1 MASKKKPE
9 NSEPKISN
17 IPMPISD
24 NPLVVD
30 LPDGQKL
37 ILGKLT
43 PGHVIEV
50 ATWRGTGRPDSRTN
64 RLMLGM
70 TDGSEPEAKSENGED
85 TSSAKT
91 TNRKIKLPF
100 KVKVPTGKLAN
111 SFKFVFTNVSKALA
125 RTRELKPIDT
135 TAELNID
142 AWIESISKE
151 AEAKSQLIS
160 KRAAHSPDATV
171 KKKPATKK
179 ATKKSP
185 PKRK

>member
-1 MASKKKPE
+1 MVGKKKAQ
-9 NSEPKISN
+9 NSEPVVSN
-17 IPMPISD
+17 IPMPISE

-50 ATWRGTGRPDSRTN
+50 ATWRGAGRPDSRTN

-70 TDGSEPEAKSENGED
+70 TDGSEPSVPSESAEEAKATGKSG
-85 TSSAKT
+85 
-91 TNRKIKLPF
+91 RKLKLPF
-100 KVKVPTGKLAN
+100 KVNVPTGALGN

-151 AEAKSQLIS
+151 AEAKSQ
-160 KRAAHSPDATV
+160 AAA
-171 KKKPATKK
+171 KKSVNTAQKSASAKKVTKK
-179 ATKKSP
+179 AAPKK
-185 PKRK
+185 K

>member
-1 MASKKKPE
+1 MAGKKKVE
-9 NSEPKISN
+9 KSEPKISN
-17 IPMPISD
+17 IPVPISD

-70 TDGSEPEAKSENGED
+70 TDGSEPSAPSE
-85 TSSAKT
+85 SSEEEKT
-91 TNRKIKLPF
+91 LSDGGRKLKLPF
-100 KVKVPTGKLAN
+100 KVNFPASKLSN
-111 SFKFVFTNVSKALA
+111 SLKFVFTNVSKALA

-151 AEAKSQLIS
+151 AEAKSQAVTKKPVS
-160 KRAAHSPDATV
+160 AV
-171 KKKPATKK
+171 KKSQKAKKVVKK
-179 ATKKSP
+179 AAPNKK
-185 PKRK
+185 

>member
-9 NSEPKISN
+9 NNEPKISN

-70 TDGSEPEAKSENGED
+70 TDGLEPVAESGESQDSNTGDKS
-85 TSSAKT
+85 S
-91 TNRKIKLPF
+91 RKIKLPF
-100 KVKVPTGKLAN
+100 KVKVPTGALAN
-111 SFKFVFTNVSKALA
+111 SFKFVFTNVSSHSSNLSRYASTVIICETMGSSA
-125 RTRELKPIDT
+125 I
-135 TAELNID
+135 LN
-142 AWIESISKE
+142 W
-151 AEAKSQLIS
+151 KSFCLNYFILS
-160 KRAAHSPDATV
+160 
-171 KKKPATKK
+171 
-179 ATKKSP
+179 
-185 PKRK
+185 RKYFIF

>member
-1 MASKKKPE
+1 MSEKKKAQ
-9 NSEPKISN
+9 NNEPKISN
-17 IPMPISD
+17 IAMPISD

-70 TDGSEPEAKSENGED
+70 TDGSEPAANTDPVSTSEEA
-85 TSSAKT
+85 SSG
-91 TNRKIKLPF
+91 RKLKLPF
-100 KVKVPTGKLAN
+100 KVNIPTSKLSN
-111 SFKFVFTNVSKALA
+111 SLKFVFTNVSKALA

-151 AEAKSQLIS
+151 AEAKSQ
-160 KRAAHSPDATV
+160 AT
-171 KKKPATKK
+171 TKK
-179 ATKKSP
+179 AADPVKKAPSAKKAAKKAP
-185 PKRK
+185 SKKK

>member
-1 MASKKKPE
+1 MAGKKKSE

-50 ATWRGTGRPDSRTN
+50 ATWRGTGRPDSRTA

-70 TDGSEPEAKSENGED
+70 TDGSEPAAPEESKADSE
-85 TSSAKT
+85 TPSASG
-91 TNRKIKLPF
+91 RKLKLPF
-100 KVKVPTGKLAN
+100 KVSIPSAKLSN
-111 SFKFVFTNVSKALA
+111 SFKFVFTNFSKALA

-151 AEAKSQLIS
+151 AEAKSQAVA
-160 KRAAHSPDATV
+160 KRASE
-171 KKKPATKK
+171 PATKVSAAK
-179 ATKKSP
+179 KSTKKAA
-185 PKRK
+185 PKKK

>member
-1 MASKKKPE
+1 MVGKKKAQK
-9 NSEPKISN
+9 SEPVVSN

-70 TDGSEPEAKSENGED
+70 TDGSEPAAPSKSEEELEASA
-85 TSSAKT
+85 SSG
-91 TNRKIKLPF
+91 RKFKLPF
-100 KVKVPTGKLAN
+100 KVNVPTGALGN

-151 AEAKSQLIS
+151 AEAKSQ
-160 KRAAHSPDATV
+160 AAANRSVSTAKKSVSTKKVV
-171 KKKPATKK
+171 KKAAPKK
-179 ATKKSP
+179 K
-185 PKRK
+185 

>member
-1 MASKKKPE
+1 MAGKKKSE

-70 TDGSEPEAKSENGED
+70 TDGSEPAAPSESKED
-85 TSSAKT
+85 TNVSST
-91 TNRKIKLPF
+91 SGRKIKLPF
-100 KVKVPTGKLAN
+100 RVNIPTAALSN

-151 AEAKSQLIS
+151 AEAKSQAAA
-160 KRAAHSPDATV
+160 KRAAVPL
-171 KKKPATKK
+171 KK
-179 ATKKSP
+179 ATISKNASKKVA
-185 PKRK
+185 PKKK

>member
-9 NSEPKISN
+9 NNEPKISN
-17 IPMPISD
+17 IPMPISE

-70 TDGSEPEAKSENGED
+70 TDGSEPVAESGESQDSTTGDKS
-85 TSSAKT
+85 S
-91 TNRKIKLPF
+91 RKIKLPF
-100 KVKVPTGKLAN
+100 KVKVPTGALAN

-151 AEAKSQLIS
+151 AEAKSQAIA
-160 KRAAHSPDATV
+160 KKTNDPV
-171 KKKPATKK
+171 KKKTVTKK
-179 ATKKSP
+179 AAKKSA

>member
-1 MASKKKPE
+1 MAGKKKSE

-50 ATWRGTGRPDSRTN
+50 ATWRGTGRPDSRTA

-70 TDGSEPEAKSENGED
+70 TDGSEPAASSESKEESS
-85 TSSAKT
+85 SSAGG
-91 TNRKIKLPF
+91 RKLKLPF
-100 KVKVPTGKLAN
+100 RVNIPTAALSN

-151 AEAKSQLIS
+151 AEAKSQAVA
-160 KRAAHSPDATV
+160 KRASE
-171 KKKPATKK
+171 PATKVSAAK
-179 ATKKSP
+179 KSTKKAA
-185 PKRK
+185 PKKK

>member
-70 TDGSEPEAKSENGED
+70 TDGSEPAAPVESKED
-85 TSSAKT
+85 SQTPSASS
-91 TNRKIKLPF
+91 RKLKLPF
-100 KVKVPTGKLAN
+100 KINIPSTKLSN

-151 AEAKSQLIS
+151 AEAKSQAVAKKSTEPSTKVTTS
-160 KRAAHSPDATV
+160 KKS
-171 KKKPATKK
+171 TKK
-179 ATKKSP
+179 AAPKK
-185 PKRK
+185 K